1 MDISK
6 IKIGKRVSFVMA
18 RNKNNVR
25 RGTVSAINH
34 TSTGPFIAV
43 TMKDGTTLQTRAALV
58 S

>member
-6 IKIGKRVSFVMA
+6 ITIGKRVNFTTA
-18 RNKNNVR
+18 RNKDNVR

-34 TSTGPFIAV
+34 TSKGPFIAV